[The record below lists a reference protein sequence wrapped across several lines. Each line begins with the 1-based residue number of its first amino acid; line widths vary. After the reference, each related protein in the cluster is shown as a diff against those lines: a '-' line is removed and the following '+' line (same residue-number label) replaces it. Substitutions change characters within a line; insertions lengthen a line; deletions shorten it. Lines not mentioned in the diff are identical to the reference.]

1 MEPCNPSFI
10 PQSSTVS
17 ALYDDLRVA
26 SRCIRLVRV
35 HALAETA
42 TEDAPIQC
50 QVYVAD
56 LDASPVYTTLSYVW
70 GTYSSPPDRV
80 LCNNIPVPITSNCH
94 SALRHLRTINGS
106 FDVWIDAIC
115 INQENREEKH
125 QQIGLMGDIYSQ
137 ASQTF
142 IWLGAGSSTTDR
154 VMGFLNRVEH
164 LQYFFEQGDVDKP
177 VLRKLRSWAAQLF
190 YTKNR
195 YRWDRST
202 LPHQTSR
209 KSVTKIESESTKC
222 TEDELADFLNCAW
235 ISRIWTY
242 QEFLFSSNC
251 FLVCGHAMASMH
263 RIQYHIIYLA
273 NAHDRLE
280 HDLRPWLAI
289 IFTRDMYR
297 VRATRARD
305 YNSPL
310 LDYWRFWYK
319 VTQDH
324 LYWFYTLKLLILY
337 AISIVILLPYRTLI
351 PEMSINVSTVLV
363 VVGVVFLVALV
374 TQALLFVWAAVQST
388 LTHTSYDIGL
398 RYRLPPSD
406 LTGTKSY
413 LQSSF
418 HGRILEILCTRN
430 ATEPRDMSFGLDSI
444 LRRNAANSDS
454 LVVNYSLSQ
463 AEVYSQLTRHFL
475 QETNSFGVL
484 EMAAQRHCP
493 GAPSWIPD
501 YSQKLEYPSGPTD
514 GHDATNGCKAY
525 YRFHPDDPQILIVKG
540 YIGKT
545 VTIVKPLEQDP
556 RPQAKQ
562 PSHEPRYY
570 IETAICKGTSY
581 QQAQVGDKVAL
592 IAGMDVPVIVRGDG
606 HAVKLVAPAILQ
618 YKFATNKIDG
628 TYSRNIMLGHAWN
641 NYDRDRRRKWVQ
653 EQRDIGVKDV
663 DALELDPAVYLDD
676 VLIS

>member
-1 MEPCNPSFI
+1 MEPCKPSFM
-10 PQSSTVS
+10 PQSRTVS

-26 SRCIRLVRV
+26 SRCFRLVRV

-42 TEDAPIQC
+42 TEDAPIRC
-50 QVYVAD
+50 QVYVAN
-56 LDASPVYTTLSYVW
+56 LDASPTYTTLSYVW
-70 GTYSSPPDRV
+70 GTYSSPPDHV
-80 LCNNIPVPITSNCH
+80 LCNDISVPITSNCH

-115 INQENREEKH
+115 INQEDQEEKH

-137 ASQTF
+137 SSQTF

-154 VMGFLNRVEH
+154 VMGFLNRVGH
-164 LQYFFEQGDVDKP
+164 LQYFFEQGDVNKP
-177 VLRKLRSWAAQLF
+177 VLKRPRSWAAQLS

-195 YRWDRST
+195 YRWDGSI
-202 LPHQTSR
+202 LPHQTLR
-209 KSVTKIESESTKC
+209 KSITKIEPESTEC

-251 FLVCGHAMASMH
+251 VLVCGHAVASMH

-273 NAHDRLE
+273 TARDRLE

-297 VRATRARD
+297 VGATRAMD

-324 LYWFYTLKLLILY
+324 LRGFYGLKLYILN
-337 AISIVILLPYRTLI
+337 ATSVVILVPYRSLI
-351 PEMSINVSTVLV
+351 PEMGINVITVLV
-363 VVGVVFLVALV
+363 VVGLVYLVGMVVAV
-374 TQALLFVWAAVQST
+374 LLQVWAAIQSI
-388 LTHTSYDIGL
+388 LTHTSYDTGL
-398 RYRLPPSD
+398 RIKLPPSD
-406 LTGTKSY
+406 LTSTKAY

-418 HGRILEILCTRN
+418 HGRILEILCTRS

-463 AEVYSQLTRHFL
+463 GEVYSQLTRHLL
-475 QETNSFGVL
+475 QETNSLGIL

-493 GAPSWIPD
+493 GGPSWIPD
-501 YSQKLEYPSGPTD
+501 YSHKLEYPSGPTD
-514 GHDATNGCKAY
+514 GHDATGGSKAS
-525 YRFHPDDPQILIVKG
+525 YRFHPDDPQVLIVKG
-540 YIGKT
+540 YIVEA
-545 VTIVKPLEQDP
+545 VTKVKPSEQEP
-556 RPQAKQ
+556 SSQAQQTK
-562 PSHEPRYY
+562 HEPRYY
-570 IETAICKGTSY
+570 LETIFCKGTSY
-581 QQAQVGDKVAL
+581 QQARVGDKVAL
-592 IAGMDVPVIVRGDG
+592 IAGMDVPLIVRGDG
-606 HAVKLVAPAILQ
+606 PSVTLVTPAILQ
-618 YKFATNKIDG
+618 YKFGTNKIDG
-628 TYSRNIMLGHAWN
+628 TFGRDFMRGYAWN
-641 NYDRDRRRKWVQ
+641 KHVESQRKKWVQ
-653 EQRDIGVKDV
+653 EQRANGVKDV
-663 DALELDPAVYLDD
+663 DALEPDPAVYLDD
-676 VLIS
+676 LHIS